1 MNAVPQHTIGSAA
14 PCVLVVD
21 DDPFQR
27 AMLADMLGE
36 LGVGTVLQAGDGAA
50 GAAALDGPAP
60 RPAVVVADLCM
71 PGQDGFQLLEALA
84 ARRYG
89 GGLIL
94 LSGQQQTVLHAAS
107 ALARFHQLHVLGALA
122 KPLRLDALRTALEQL
137 A

>member
-1 MNAVPQHTIGSAA
+1 MNAAPHPAIIASA

-21 DDPFQR
+21 DDAFQR

-36 LGVGTVLQAGDGAA
+36 LGVATVLQAGDGAA
-50 GAAALDGPAP
+50 GAAALDGAQP

-94 LSGQQQTVLHAAS
+94 LSGQQEAVLHAAS
-107 ALARFHQLHVLGALA
+107 ALARFHQLHLLGALA
-122 KPLRLDALRTALEQL
+122 KPLRLDALRTALVRL

>member
-1 MNAVPQHTIGSAA
+1 MNAVPHQATVASA

-21 DDPFQR
+21 DDAFQR
-27 AMLADMLGE
+27 AMLADMLEE
-36 LGVGTVLQAGDGAA
+36 LGVATVLQAGDGAA

-60 RPAVVVADLCM
+60 QPAVVVADLCM

-94 LSGQQQTVLHAAS
+94 LSGQQESVLQAAS
-107 ALARFHQLHVLGALA
+107 ALARFHQLHLLGALA
-122 KPLRLDALRTALEQL
+122 KPLRLEALRTALDQL

>member
-1 MNAVPQHTIGSAA
+1 M
-14 PCVLVVD
+14 LVVD
-21 DDPFQR
+21 DDAFQR
-27 AMLADMLGE
+27 AMLADMLEE
-36 LGVGTVLQAGDGAA
+36 LGVATVLQADDGLA
-50 GAAALDGPAP
+50 GTAVLDGGPP
-60 RPAVVVADLCM
+60 LPAVVVADLCM

-94 LSGQQQTVLHAAS
+94 LSGQQESVLHAAS

-122 KPLRLDALRTALEQL
+122 KPLRLDALRAALAQL

>member
-1 MNAVPQHTIGSAA
+1 MNGA
-14 PCVLVVD
+14 PACVLVVD
-21 DDPFQR
+21 DDAFQR

-36 LGVGTVLQAGDGAA
+36 LGVATVLQAGDGAA
-50 GAAALDGPAP
+50 AMAVLDGAQP

-94 LSGQQQTVLHAAS
+94 LSGQQEPVLQAAG
-107 ALARFHQLHVLGALA
+107 ALARFHQLQVLGALA
-122 KPLRLDALRTALEQL
+122 KPLRLDALRAALAQL

>member
-1 MNAVPQHTIGSAA
+1 MTAA
-14 PCVLVVD
+14 ASPAPTASPPSVLVVD
-21 DDPFQR
+21 DDAFQR

-36 LGVGTVLQAGDGAA
+36 LGVATVLQAADGAA
-50 GAAALDGPAP
+50 GAATLDGPRP
-60 RPAVVVADLCM
+60 PPAVVVADLCM

-94 LSGQQQTVLHAAS
+94 LSGQQQTVLDAAS
-107 ALARFHQLHVLGALA
+107 ALARFHQLHLLGALT
-122 KPLRLDALRTALEQL
+122 KPLRLEALRAALGRL

>member
-1 MNAVPQHTIGSAA
+1 MSAVPG
-14 PCVLVVD
+14 CVLVVD
-21 DDPFQR
+21 DDAFQR
-27 AMLADMLGE
+27 AMLADMLDE
-36 LGVGTVLQAGDGAA
+36 LGVAIVLQAGDGAA
-50 GAAALDGPAP
+50 GAAALDGPGP

-94 LSGQQQTVLHAAS
+94 LSGQQESVLQAAG
-107 ALARFHQLHVLGALA
+107 ALARFHQLNVLGALA
-122 KPLRLDALRTALEQL
+122 KPLRLEALRTALAQL